1 MDLEVLGVLK
11 IIFGVRLLLLAKFSA
26 HWVGSVNGAVDHKVL
41 KVSLVSIFSVSEV
54 HETEA
59 GGGSGSHGD
68 ILDVGSGVSVTNEVG
83 STVRVVVV
91 KLGVEVEEDGFGE

>member
-1 MDLEVLGVLK
+1 MV
-11 IIFGVRLLLLAKFSA
+11 
-26 HWVGSVNGAVDHKVL
+26 SVNGAVDHKVL
-41 KVSLVSIFSVSEV
+41 KVCITSIFISSVFSEV

-83 STVRVVVV
+83 STVRVVVI